1 VESLEKL
8 KDDYKDS
15 SFSGEKKYKITQ
27 NNDGTFSIEDVT
39 DYIEEGDEFGSSDV
53 NAINSM
59 INNYVPK
66 IGTCT
71 DEELEAAIKAS
82 D

>member
-1 VESLEKL
+1 MESLEKL
-8 KDDYKDS
+8 KDDYKDC

-27 NNDGTFSIEDVT
+27 NTDGTFRIEDVT
-39 DYIEEGDEFGSSDV
+39 DYTEEGDEFGSSDV

-71 DEELEAAIKAS
+71 DEELEAAIEAS

>member
-1 VESLEKL
+1 MEKL
-8 KDDYKDS
+8 KDDYKDC

-27 NNDGTFSIEDVT
+27 NTDGTFRIEDVT
-39 DYIEEGDEFGSSDV
+39 DYTEEGDEFGSSDV

-71 DEELEAAIKAS
+71 DEELEAAIAAS

>member
-1 VESLEKL
+1 MEKL
-8 KDDYKDS
+8 KDDYKDC

-27 NNDGTFSIEDVT
+27 NTDGTFRIEDVT
-39 DYIEEGDEFGSSDV
+39 DYTEEGDEFGSSDV

-71 DEELEAAIKAS
+71 DEELEAAIEAS

>member
-1 VESLEKL
+1 LEKL
-8 KDDYKDS
+8 KDDYKDC

-27 NNDGTFSIEDVT
+27 NTDGTFRIEDVT
-39 DYIEEGDEFGSSDV
+39 DYTEEGDEFGSSDV

-71 DEELEAAIKAS
+71 DEELEAAIEAS

>member
-1 VESLEKL
+1 MEKL

-15 SFSGEKKYKITQ
+15 SFSGEKKYKIIQ
-27 NNDGTFSIEDVT
+27 NYDGTFSIEDVT
-39 DYIEEGDEFGSSDV
+39 DYVEEGDEFGSSDV

-71 DEELEAAIKAS
+71 DEELEAAIEAS

>member
-1 VESLEKL
+1 MEKL
-8 KDDYKDS
+8 KDDYKDC

-27 NNDGTFSIEDVT
+27 NTDGTFRIKDVT
-39 DYIEEGDEFGSSDV
+39 DYTEEGDEFGSSDV

-71 DEELEAAIKAS
+71 DEELEAAIEAS